1 MQLSANANSLQSIS
15 APISLSED
23 QPLIFDKRHIPL
35 PAKDITFMHCHN
47 CCELGIVIK
56 GNGLF
61 TVENKV
67 YSVSVDDIIFI
78 SKDTKHYS
86 KSLDPENKARCRFI
100 YFDAERLLSHI
111 GVSDSNKRNEVLNR
125 LNNAQPILS
134 TRDVR
139 YGALRQFVDEVL
151 DNNGGDLSLCGV
163 YFYEYLLK
171 LKNDEP
177 AKTNTTQDSAM
188 ESIVRYMTLHYGES
202 ITTEQL
208 AKLCFLSKSQ
218 FNRRFTAAYGIS
230 PIQWLNRF
238 RAYSAKELL
247 KSTDYSITEVSV
259 KSGFKNTSDLYRHFK
274 ARFGVSPKQYRSSK
288 KTTTSSS

>member
-1 MQLSANANSLQSIS
+1 MQLSANASHLQSIS
-15 APISLSED
+15 APVSLSHTE
-23 QPLIFDKRHIPL
+23 PLIFDKRHLPL

-78 SKDTKHYS
+78 PKDTKHYS

-100 YFDAERLLSHI
+100 YFDAERLLDVI
-111 GVSDSNKRNEVLNR
+111 GISDKDKITELLSRSKS
-125 LNNAQPILS
+125 AQPILNA
-134 TRDVR
+134 RDVQ
-139 YGALRQFVDEVL
+139 YGALRRFVDEVF
-151 DNNGGDLSLCGV
+151 DNSGGDLSLCGV

-177 AKTNTTQDSAM
+177 IKTNTTHDSAM
-188 ESIVRYMTLHYGES
+188 ENVVRYMTLHYGED

-218 FNRRFTAAYGIS
+218 LNRRFTAAYGIS

-238 RAYSAKELL
+238 RVYSAKELL
-247 KSTDYSITEVSV
+247 KNTDYPITEISV

-274 ARFGVSPKQYRSSK
+274 SRFGVSPKQYRSSNEVK
-288 KTTTSSS
+288 

>member
-1 MQLSANANSLQSIS
+1 MQLSANASHLQSIS
-15 APISLSED
+15 APVSLSHTE
-23 QPLIFDKRHIPL
+23 PLIFDKRHLPL

-78 SKDTKHYS
+78 PKDTKHYS

-100 YFDAERLLSHI
+100 YFDAERLLDVI
-111 GVSDSNKRNEVLNR
+111 GISDKDKITELLSKLKS
-125 LNNAQPILS
+125 AQPILNA
-134 TRDVR
+134 RDVQ
-139 YGALRQFVDEVL
+139 YGALRRFVDEVF
-151 DNNGGDLSLCGV
+151 DNSGGDLSLCGV

-177 AKTNTTQDSAM
+177 IKTNTTHDSAM
-188 ESIVRYMTLHYGES
+188 ENVVRYMTLHYGED

-218 FNRRFTAAYGIS
+218 LNRRFTAAYGIS

-238 RAYSAKELL
+238 RVYSAKELL
-247 KSTDYSITEVSV
+247 KNTDYPITEISV

-274 ARFGVSPKQYRSSK
+274 SRFGVSPKQYRSSNEVK
-288 KTTTSSS
+288 

>member
-1 MQLSANANSLQSIS
+1 MQLSANTTSLQSIS
-15 APISLSED
+15 APVSLSDTE
-23 QPLIFDKRHIPL
+23 PLIFDKRHLPL

-67 YSVSVDDIIFI
+67 YSVGVDDIIFI
-78 SKDTKHYS
+78 PNGTKHYS
-86 KSLDPENKARCRFI
+86 KSLDPDNKARCRFI
-100 YFDAERLLSHI
+100 YFDAERLLDVI
-111 GVSDSNKRNEVLNR
+111 GISDKDKITELLSKLKS
-125 LNNAQPILS
+125 AQPILNFH
-134 TRDVR
+134 DVR
-139 YGALRQFVDEVL
+139 YGALRRFVDEVF
-151 DNNGGDLSLCGV
+151 DNSGGDLSLCGV

-177 AKTNTTQDSAM
+177 IKTNTTHDSAM
-188 ESIVRYMTLHYGES
+188 ENVVRYMTLHYGED

-208 AKLCFLSKSQ
+208 AGLCFLSKSQ
-218 FNRRFTAAYGIS
+218 LNRRFTAAYGIS

-238 RAYSAKELL
+238 RVYSAKELL
-247 KSTDYSITEVSV
+247 KNTDYPITEISV

-274 ARFGVSPKQYRSSK
+274 SRLGVSPKQYRSSNEVK
-288 KTTTSSS
+288 

>member
-1 MQLSANANSLQSIS
+1 
-15 APISLSED
+15 
-23 QPLIFDKRHIPL
+23 
-35 PAKDITFMHCHN
+35 MHCHN

-67 YSVSVDDIIFI
+67 YSVGVDDIIFI
-78 SKDTKHYS
+78 PNGTKHYS
-86 KSLDPENKARCRFI
+86 KSLDPDNKARCRFI
-100 YFDAERLLSHI
+100 YFDAERLLDVI
-111 GVSDSNKRNEVLNR
+111 GISDKDKINELLSR
-125 LNNAQPILS
+125 SKSAQPILNA
-134 TRDVR
+134 RDVQ
-139 YGALRQFVDEVL
+139 YGALRRFVDEVF
-151 DNNGGDLSLCGV
+151 DNSGGDLSLCGV

-177 AKTNTTQDSAM
+177 TKTNTTHDSAM
-188 ESIVRYMTLHYGES
+188 ENVVRYMTLHYGED

-218 FNRRFTAAYGIS
+218 LNRRFTAAYGIS

-238 RAYSAKELL
+238 RVYSAKELL
-247 KSTDYSITEVSV
+247 KNTDYPITEISV

-274 ARFGVSPKQYRSSK
+274 SRFGVSPKQYRSSNEVK
-288 KTTTSSS
+288 

>member
-1 MQLSANANSLQSIS
+1 MQLSANASHLQSIS
-15 APISLSED
+15 APVSLSDTE
-23 QPLIFDKRHIPL
+23 PLIFDKRHLPL

-78 SKDTKHYS
+78 PKDTKHYS

-100 YFDAERLLSHI
+100 YFDAERLLDVI
-111 GVSDSNKRNEVLNR
+111 GISDKDKINELLSR
-125 LNNAQPILS
+125 SKSAQPILNA
-134 TRDVR
+134 RDVQ
-139 YGALRQFVDEVL
+139 YGALRRFVDEVF
-151 DNNGGDLSLCGV
+151 DNSGGDLSLCGV

-177 AKTNTTQDSAM
+177 IKTNTTHDSAM
-188 ESIVRYMTLHYGES
+188 ENVVRYMTLHYGED

-218 FNRRFTAAYGIS
+218 LTRRFTAAYGIS

-238 RAYSAKELL
+238 RVYSAKELL
-247 KSTDYSITEVSV
+247 KNTDYPITEISV

-274 ARFGVSPKQYRSSK
+274 SRFGVSPKQYRSSNEVK
-288 KTTTSSS
+288 

>member
-1 MQLSANANSLQSIS
+1 MQLSANASHLQSIS
-15 APISLSED
+15 APVSLSHTE
-23 QPLIFDKRHIPL
+23 PLIFDKRHLPL

-78 SKDTKHYS
+78 PKDTKHYS
-86 KSLDPENKARCRFI
+86 KSLDPDNKARCRFI
-100 YFDAERLLSHI
+100 YFDAERLLDVI
-111 GVSDSNKRNEVLNR
+111 GISDKDKITELLSRSKS
-125 LNNAQPILS
+125 AQPILNA
-134 TRDVR
+134 RDVQ
-139 YGALRQFVDEVL
+139 YGALRRFVDEVF
-151 DNNGGDLSLCGV
+151 DNSGGDLSLCGV

-177 AKTNTTQDSAM
+177 IKTNTTHDSAM
-188 ESIVRYMTLHYGES
+188 ENVVRYMTLHYGED

-218 FNRRFTAAYGIS
+218 LNRRFTAAYGIS

-238 RAYSAKELL
+238 RVYSAKELL
-247 KSTDYSITEVSV
+247 KNTDYPITEISV

-274 ARFGVSPKQYRSSK
+274 SRFGVSPKQYRSSNEVK
-288 KTTTSSS
+288 

>member
-1 MQLSANANSLQSIS
+1 MQLSANASHLQSIS
-15 APISLSED
+15 APVSLSHTE
-23 QPLIFDKRHIPL
+23 PLIFDKRHLPL

-78 SKDTKHYS
+78 PKDTKHYS

-100 YFDAERLLSHI
+100 YFDAERLLDVI
-111 GVSDSNKRNEVLNR
+111 GISDKDKITELLSKLKS
-125 LNNAQPILS
+125 AQPILNFHN
-134 TRDVR
+134 VR
-139 YGALRQFVDEVL
+139 YGALRRFVDEVF
-151 DNNGGDLSLCGV
+151 DNSGGDLSLCGV

-177 AKTNTTQDSAM
+177 IKTNTTHDSAM
-188 ESIVRYMTLHYGES
+188 ENVVRYMTLHYGED

-218 FNRRFTAAYGIS
+218 LNRRFTAAYGIS

-238 RAYSAKELL
+238 RVYSAKELL
-247 KSTDYSITEVSV
+247 KNTDYPITEISV

-274 ARFGVSPKQYRSSK
+274 SRFGVSPKQYHSSNEVK
-288 KTTTSSS
+288 

>member
-1 MQLSANANSLQSIS
+1 MQLSAKANSLQSIS
-15 APISLSED
+15 APVSLSDTE
-23 QPLIFDKRHIPL
+23 PLIFDKRHLPL

-78 SKDTKHYS
+78 PKDTKHYS

-100 YFDAERLLSHI
+100 YFDAERLLDVI
-111 GVSDSNKRNEVLNR
+111 GISDKDKINELLSR
-125 LNNAQPILS
+125 SKSAQPILNA
-134 TRDVR
+134 RDVQ
-139 YGALRQFVDEVL
+139 YGALRRFVDEVF

-177 AKTNTTQDSAM
+177 TNTNTTHDSAM
-188 ESIVRYMTLHYGES
+188 ENVVRYMTLHYGED

-208 AKLCFLSKSQ
+208 AGLCFLSKSQ
-218 FNRRFTAAYGIS
+218 LNRRFTAAYGIS

-238 RAYSAKELL
+238 RVYSAKELL
-247 KSTDYSITEVSV
+247 KNTDYPITEISV

-274 ARFGVSPKQYRSSK
+274 SRFGVSPKQYRSSNEVK
-288 KTTTSSS
+288 

>member
-1 MQLSANANSLQSIS
+1 MQLSASASPLQSIS
-15 APISLSED
+15 APVSLSDTE
-23 QPLIFDKRHIPL
+23 PLIFDKRHLPL

-78 SKDTKHYS
+78 QKDTKHYS

-100 YFDAERLLSHI
+100 YFDAERLLDVI
-111 GVSDSNKRNEVLNR
+111 GISDKDKINELLSR
-125 LNNAQPILS
+125 SKSAQPILNS
-134 TRDVR
+134 HDVR
-139 YGALRQFVDEVL
+139 YGALRRFVDEVF
-151 DNNGGDLSLCGV
+151 DNSGGDLSLCGV

-177 AKTNTTQDSAM
+177 TKTNTTHDSAM
-188 ESIVRYMTLHYGES
+188 ENVVRYMTLHYGED

-208 AKLCFLSKSQ
+208 AGLCFLSKSQ
-218 FNRRFTAAYGIS
+218 LNRRFTAAYGIS

-238 RAYSAKELL
+238 RVYSAKELL
-247 KSTDYSITEVSV
+247 KNTDYPITEISV

-274 ARFGVSPKQYRSSK
+274 SRFGVSPKQYRNSNVVK
-288 KTTTSSS
+288 

>member
-1 MQLSANANSLQSIS
+1 MQLSANASPLQSIS
-15 APISLSED
+15 APVSLSHTE
-23 QPLIFDKRHIPL
+23 PLIFDKRHLPL

-78 SKDTKHYS
+78 PNDTKHYS

-100 YFDAERLLSHI
+100 YFDAERLLDVI
-111 GVSDSNKRNEVLNR
+111 GISDKDKINEL
-125 LNNAQPILS
+125 LSKAKSAQPILNFH
-134 TRDVR
+134 DVR
-139 YGALRQFVDEVL
+139 YGALRRFVDEVF
-151 DNNGGDLSLCGV
+151 DNSGGDLSLCGV

-177 AKTNTTQDSAM
+177 TKTNTTHDSAM
-188 ESIVRYMTLHYGES
+188 ENVVRYMTLHYGED

-208 AKLCFLSKSQ
+208 AGLCFLSKSQ
-218 FNRRFTAAYGIS
+218 LNRRFTAAYGIS

-238 RAYSAKELL
+238 RVYSAKELL
-247 KSTDYSITEVSV
+247 KNTDYPITEISV

-274 ARFGVSPKQYRSSK
+274 SRFGVSPKQYRSSNEVK
-288 KTTTSSS
+288 

>member
-1 MQLSANANSLQSIS
+1 MQLSANASHLQSIS
-15 APISLSED
+15 APVSLSHTE
-23 QPLIFDKRHIPL
+23 PLIFDKRHLPL

-78 SKDTKHYS
+78 PKDTKHYS

-100 YFDAERLLSHI
+100 YFDAERLLDVI
-111 GVSDSNKRNEVLNR
+111 GISDKDKITELLSRSKS
-125 LNNAQPILS
+125 AQPILNA
-134 TRDVR
+134 RDVQ
-139 YGALRQFVDEVL
+139 YGALRRFVDEVF
-151 DNNGGDLSLCGV
+151 DNSGGDLSLCGV

-177 AKTNTTQDSAM
+177 IKTNTTHDSAM
-188 ESIVRYMTLHYGES
+188 ENVVRYMTLHYGED
-202 ITTEQL
+202 ITIEQL

-218 FNRRFTAAYGIS
+218 LNRRFTAAYGIS

-238 RAYSAKELL
+238 RVYSAKELL
-247 KSTDYSITEVSV
+247 KNTDYPITEISV

-274 ARFGVSPKQYRSSK
+274 SRFGVSPKQYRSSNEVK
-288 KTTTSSS
+288 

>member
-1 MQLSANANSLQSIS
+1 MQLSANASHLQSIS
-15 APISLSED
+15 APVSLSDTE
-23 QPLIFDKRHIPL
+23 PLIFDKRHLPL

-78 SKDTKHYS
+78 PKDTKHYS

-100 YFDAERLLSHI
+100 YFDAERLLDVI
-111 GVSDSNKRNEVLNR
+111 GISDKDKINELLSR
-125 LNNAQPILS
+125 SKSAQPILNA
-134 TRDVR
+134 RDVQ
-139 YGALRQFVDEVL
+139 YGALRRFVDEVF
-151 DNNGGDLSLCGV
+151 DNSGGDLSLCGV

-177 AKTNTTQDSAM
+177 KKTNTTHDSAM
-188 ESIVRYMTLHYGES
+188 ENVVRYMTLHYGED

-218 FNRRFTAAYGIS
+218 LNRRFTAAYGIS

-238 RAYSAKELL
+238 RVYSAKELL
-247 KSTDYSITEVSV
+247 KNTDYPITEISV

-274 ARFGVSPKQYRSSK
+274 SRFGVSPKQYRSSNEVK
-288 KTTTSSS
+288 

>member
-1 MQLSANANSLQSIS
+1 MQLSANASHLQSIS
-15 APISLSED
+15 APVSLSHTE
-23 QPLIFDKRHIPL
+23 PLIFDKRHLPL

-78 SKDTKHYS
+78 PKDTKHYS

-100 YFDAERLLSHI
+100 YFDAERLLDVI
-111 GVSDSNKRNEVLNR
+111 GISDKDKINELLSR
-125 LNNAQPILS
+125 SKSAQPILNA
-134 TRDVR
+134 RDVQ
-139 YGALRQFVDEVL
+139 YGALRRFVDEVF
-151 DNNGGDLSLCGV
+151 DNSGGDLSLCGV

-177 AKTNTTQDSAM
+177 IKTNTTHDSAM
-188 ESIVRYMTLHYGES
+188 ENVVRYMTLHYGED

-218 FNRRFTAAYGIS
+218 LNRRFTAAYGIS

-238 RAYSAKELL
+238 RVYSAKELL
-247 KSTDYSITEVSV
+247 KNTDYPITEISV

-274 ARFGVSPKQYRSSK
+274 SRFGVSPKQYRSSNEVK
-288 KTTTSSS
+288 

>member
-1 MQLSANANSLQSIS
+1 MQLSAKANSLQSIS
-15 APISLSED
+15 APVSLSDTE
-23 QPLIFDKRHIPL
+23 PLIFDKRHLPL

-78 SKDTKHYS
+78 SKGTKHYS

-100 YFDAERLLSHI
+100 YFDAERLLNSI
-111 GVSDSNKRNEVLNR
+111 GVSDTDRIKELLSRSKS
-125 LNNAQPILS
+125 AQPILNPH
-134 TRDVR
+134 DVR
-139 YGALRQFVDEVL
+139 YGALRRFVDEVL

-171 LKNDEP
+171 LKNNEP
-177 AKTNTTQDSAM
+177 TNTNTTQDSAM
-188 ESIVRYMTLHYGES
+188 ESIVRYMTLHYGED

-247 KSTDYSITEVSV
+247 KSTDYPITEVSV

-274 ARFGVSPKQYRSSK
+274 SRFGVSPKQYRSSNEVK
-288 KTTTSSS
+288 